1 MKLLFRPVCVVLVI
15 MLVVVAGLYSLGI
28 NKGIFAQTTGGGS
41 TGFGTET
48 ACVVSIVN
56 QPYPLTE
63 PKYPQWPWNTQTRK
77 IVSPF
82 YNYFVD
88 NLGDGVGTDTSTT
101 NFFIGLEKDI
111 VGLLDETGTQTYCIP
126 TTLVGTTSNNND
138 PSSVDI
144 GEFKIVEDDGNC
156 PPGYIWTDYNENGVK
171 DAGECWLG
179 MTVKSGNVGVGT
191 DTPLEKLDVNGNVK
205 ADSFIGD
212 GSQLT
217 GISGGGTPPE
227 VIQQMQ
233 EQILLMQGQIQ
244 ALLDEVQILRECC
257 DDGSSSG
264 HKKKKKKK
272 HHGSD
277 DGSSGNQ
284 SRGYGSINKKKE

>member
-144 GEFKIVEDDGNC
+144 GEFKIVEDNGNC

-277 DGSSGNQ
+277 DGSSGN
-284 SRGYGSINKKKE
+284 